1 MRPILGRI
9 FFCFC
14 LFSRIN
20 AYLIQHGKIKTP
32 ENLLPRSFYRYV
44 ISVYIDIGY
53 VCTFRVTSYLITPN
67 SLPTLMKAAIALSRC
82 SFS

>member
-1 MRPILGRI
+1 M
-9 FFCFC
+9 
-14 LFSRIN
+14 IN
-20 AYLIQHGKIKTP
+20 VYL
-32 ENLLPRSFYRYV
+32 LLDYV
-44 ISVYIDIGY
+44 ISVYINNGY